1 VAASDTL
8 PARQLFV
15 GEAFSLD
22 SAVAARA
29 AMAKS
34 AHRGWKAAPTKKA
47 ASFEESPVSI
57 FADSSASRFRT
68 EIFSR

>member
-1 VAASDTL
+1 MARGAILSASKF
-8 PARQLFV
+8 LFV

-34 AHRGWKAAPTKKA
+34 ARCGWKAA
-47 ASFEESPVSI
+47 S
-57 FADSSASRFRT
+57 T
-68 EIFSR
+68 EAYLNLL